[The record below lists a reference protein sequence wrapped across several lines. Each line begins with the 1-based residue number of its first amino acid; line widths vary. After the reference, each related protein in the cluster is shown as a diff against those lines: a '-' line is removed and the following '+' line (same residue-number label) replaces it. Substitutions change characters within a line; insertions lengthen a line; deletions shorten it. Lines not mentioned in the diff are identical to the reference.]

1 MTKKLTAYFSDSETA
16 GSAAFNIA
24 QTLGKGSEIVLGTS
38 SSEKSHAFD
47 CCTPCAFL
55 GAGVGTILG
64 LILSGV
70 SSVGNISAILPFCG
84 LICGSVIGAI
94 TGSVIDLINYEQMP
108 VCSNLTISSNRENS
122 SSLVRRL
129 KKEGA
134 LKTIIIK
141 G

>member
-1 MTKKLTAYFSDSETA
+1 MTKKLTAYFCDSETA
-16 GSAAFNIA
+16 GGAAFNIA

-38 SSEKSHAFD
+38 SSEKAHAFD
-47 CCTPCAFL
+47 CCTISAFI
-55 GAGVGTILG
+55 GAGVGTVLG

-70 SSVGNISAILPFCG
+70 SSVGNISSILPLCG

-94 TGSVIDLINYEQMP
+94 TGCIIDLINYEQMP
-108 VCSNLTISSNRENS
+108 VCSNLTISSNKRNC
-122 SSLVRRL
+122 SSLVRQL

-134 LKTIIIK
+134 LKTVIIK